1 MSGKLFDSPSYPNVL
16 RRPCKAV
23 SVRDCLS
30 SESNV
35 RLLDSVSIFVKMA
48 EEGDI
53 LMPSLNDI
61 RESLALAESLASAN
75 LLTSPGA
82 KRRLAA
88 RRLELGEDPST
99 GVYTPPKHLLLYLVR

>member
-1 MSGKLFDSPSYPNVL
+1 MCGKTRSD
-16 RRPCKAV
+16 
-23 SVRDCLS
+23 
-30 SESNV
+30 
-35 RLLDSVSIFVKMA
+35 RLELLSIFNAMT
-48 EEGDI
+48 EERDHY
-53 LMPSLNDI
+53 MPSLGDI
-61 RESLALAESLASAN
+61 RESLALAESLASAS

>member
-1 MSGKLFDSPSYPNVL
+1 VAILESKVCSVLQDPTFWKLLLIIVAMSEG
-16 RRPCKAV
+16 
-23 SVRDCLS
+23 RDNWM
-30 SESNV
+30 ES
-35 RLLDSVSIFVKMA
+35 L
-48 EEGDI
+48 G
-53 LMPSLNDI
+53 DI
-61 RESLALAESLASAN
+61 RESLALAESLASAS

>member
-1 MSGKLFDSPSYPNVL
+1 
-16 RRPCKAV
+16 
-23 SVRDCLS
+23 
-30 SESNV
+30 
-35 RLLDSVSIFVKMA
+35 VSIFVKMA
-48 EEGDI
+48 EDGDV

-61 RESLALAESLASAN
+61 RESLALAESLARAS

>member
-1 MSGKLFDSPSYPNVL
+1 MSSEGLA
-16 RRPCKAV
+16 KAV
-23 SVRDCLS
+23 SVRGCLS